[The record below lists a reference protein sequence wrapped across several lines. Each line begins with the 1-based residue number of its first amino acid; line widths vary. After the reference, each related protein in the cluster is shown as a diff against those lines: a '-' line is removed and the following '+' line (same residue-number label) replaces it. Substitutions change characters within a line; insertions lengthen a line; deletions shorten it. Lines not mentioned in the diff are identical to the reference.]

1 MARLHTAPKF
11 LHLFLFSTVILCC
24 FTSLVTTNRELNE
37 DNWRDIL
44 EGEWMVEFYAPWC
57 PACNA
62 LAPAWREMSQQASRK
77 SLGVKAAA
85 VDVTKSPGLSG
96 RFVVTALP
104 TIFHVKDGE
113 FRQYKG
119 PRDVAS
125 MLGFVEQQR
134 WKQTEPIPSWKA
146 PDSLQ
151 MTLVAEFF
159 KLSQVLRSVHNTLME
174 TYGLPTW
181 GSYLIF
187 AIVTIFVGA
196 LLGLILVCII
206 DLLYP
211 PRRTDKVLVSQAE
224 VDKMAKGDQQGKKA
238 EEDQELLNDDI
249 VDDADT
255 ANSDAEKNSQ
265 SDSTEDENEKPQDT
279 GDSKQDKER
288 TGEVRKRRPRKAD

>member
-1 MARLHTAPKF
+1 MARLYTAPKI
-11 LHLFLFSTVILCC
+11 LHLFLFFTLILC

-62 LAPAWREMSQQASRK
+62 LAPAWRDLSQQASRK
-77 SLGVKAAA
+77 SLGMKAAA

-134 WKQTEPIPSWKA
+134 WKQTEPIPGWKA

-211 PRRTDKVLVSQAE
+211 PRRADKVFVSQAE
-224 VDKMAKGDQQGKKA
+224 VDKMAEGDQHGKKD
-238 EEDQELLNDDI
+238 EHEQELLNDDI

-255 ANSDAEKNSQ
+255 ANSDAERNSP
-265 SDSTEDENEKPQDT
+265 SDTSEDEKEKPQDG
-279 GDSKQDKER
+279 GDSKLDKER
-288 TGEVRKRRPRKAD
+288 PTEVRKRRPRKAD